1 MFKRDVRMQQLLSLP
16 PRMAAEFGALEG
28 RALPEWFATCD
39 PAGSR
44 LGSGGGTAHVLAEG
58 WRATGGGA
66 GFAEWLR
73 GSRKLILHAGGQSR
87 RLPAYA
93 GTGKLLLPVPVF
105 RWARGQRLDQSLLDL
120 QLPDYQR
127 VLAHAGQGTVAMVT
141 SGDVLLRFGRTLPVF
156 PQVDVLG
163 LGMWV
168 TPERA
173 RDFGVFFSKRERSEE
188 LSFFLQK
195 PSAARIRELAGEYLY
210 LVDTGMWLLSERAV
224 AVLMRKCGWDAEGQ
238 EFAAGGVAG
247 GYELYAQMGLALGKV
262 PAVVDAEVNGL
273 TSAVVP
279 LPAAEFY
286 HFGTSRQLIE
296 SITALQ
302 NLELDERKLGLMG
315 ARRHPNQYLQNS
327 QFSFPL
333 RLEENHTLWVE
344 NSTVP
349 KSWQLASE
357 HVLTG
362 VPENGWD
369 LRLEAGVC
377 LDFVPVGEEGR
388 AGEDRTGEDRTG
400 EGESGRG
407 GERGADRPS
416 STGTF
421 PPKAGGE
428 GGGARGFEAGIG
440 SEGLAGETPAL
451 REGTEGLAGGA
462 SALVCVRCYGMNDL
476 FSGAVGEATTKWL
489 DRPAPNWFFARG
501 ISREAAGIEARCDI
515 QRAKLFPVLRVE
527 ELEPRFI
534 EWLFAAKPVRSEEF
548 ARRWL
553 ALPRLS
559 AEEIGERVDLRRV
572 YEQRRRNRRGC
583 LQPMWR
589 NGRWSVFYKL
599 DLESTARMW
608 AESGEELPA
617 EGVAGAAGLERMQ
630 EVHDRMFRGA
640 VLRHRGLAGAEAYER
655 GAFGLLHE
663 MIVREAQLSP
673 ATPRR
678 AAQEDQIVWG
688 RSPVRLDLAG
698 GWTDTP
704 PYCLEYGGKV
714 VNVAVDLN
722 GQPPIQVFAKL
733 IERRE
738 LVLRSIDQGNEERV
752 TTYAQL
758 DSFGQPDTE
767 FALAKAA
774 LALAGFLPRFHGG
787 GGRGTLAEQLGEF
800 GGGIELSML
809 SAVPKGSG
817 LGTSSILAATLLAT
831 LGDVCGL
838 GWGREVLFART
849 LALEQMLTTG
859 GGWQDQA
866 GAIFRGMKLIET
878 SPGLE
883 QRPTLRWLPE
893 HLFESEHAN
902 RTILLYYTGITR
914 LAKNILAEIVR
925 GIFLNSPEHLRV
937 IGEIGANAEFAFS
950 AIQRC
955 ERGALEEAVGN
966 SWALN
971 QRLDAG
977 TNPPAVQAILGRIRD
992 YLAACKLLGA
1002 GGGGYLLLLA
1012 KDEGAAERLR
1022 RELTENPP
1030 NPRARFVQFGVSQT
1044 GLQLTRS

>member
-1 MFKRDVRMQQLLSLP
+1 MFTKSVRMQQLLSLP

-28 RALPEWFATCD
+28 RGLPEWFATCD
-39 PAGSR
+39 PAGSK

-58 WRATGGGA
+58 WRATGGGE

-127 VLAHAGQGTVAMVT
+127 VLAHAGPGTVAMVT
-141 SGDVLLRFGRTLPVF
+141 SGDVLLRFGAALPVF

-173 RDFGVFFSKRERSEE
+173 RDFGVFFSKRERPEE

-224 AVLMRKCGWDAEGQ
+224 RVLMGKCGWDAERQG
-238 EFAAGGVAG
+238 FAAGGVAG

-262 PAVVDAEVNGL
+262 PAVVDAEVNAL

-302 NLELDERKLGLMG
+302 NLELDETKLGLMG

-333 RLEENHTLWVE
+333 RQEENHTLWVE

-369 LRLEAGVC
+369 LKLEAGVC
-377 LDFVPVGEEGR
+377 LDFVPVVGGER
-388 AGEDRTGEDRTG
+388 DGEKERGG
-400 EGESGRG
+400 EGETEGH
-407 GERGADRPS
+407 
-416 STGTF
+416 
-421 PPKAGGE
+421 AGGP
-428 GGGARGFEAGIG
+428 
-440 SEGLAGETPAL
+440 PAL
-451 REGTEGLAGGA
+451 RGEGLAGGA

-476 FSGAVGEATTKWL
+476 FSGAVGEATTRWL

-501 ISREAAGIEARCDI
+501 ISREVAGIDARCDI
-515 QRAKLFPVLRVE
+515 QRARLFPVMKVR

-534 EWLFAAKPVRSEEF
+534 EWLFAAKPVRSEGF
-548 ARRWL
+548 VQRWL

-583 LQPMWR
+583 LLPMWR

-617 EGVAGAAGLERMQ
+617 EGVSGAAGLERMQ

-640 VLRHRGLAGAEAYER
+640 VLRHRGLAGVEAYER

-752 TTYAQL
+752 TTYEQL
-758 DSFGQPDTE
+758 DRFGQPDTE

-914 LAKNILAEIVR
+914 LAKNILYEIVR
-925 GIFLNSPEHLRV
+925 GVFLNSPEHLRV
-937 IGEIGANAEFAFS
+937 IGEIAGNAELAFS

-955 ERGALEEAVGN
+955 ERGALEEAVAN
-966 SWALN
+966 SWELN

-977 TNPPAVQAILGRIRD
+977 TNPPPVQAILGRIGD
-992 YLAACKLLGA
+992 YVAACKLLGA

-1012 KDEGAAERLR
+1012 KDETAAERLR

-1030 NPRARFVQFGVSQT
+1030 NPRARFVQFGVSRT